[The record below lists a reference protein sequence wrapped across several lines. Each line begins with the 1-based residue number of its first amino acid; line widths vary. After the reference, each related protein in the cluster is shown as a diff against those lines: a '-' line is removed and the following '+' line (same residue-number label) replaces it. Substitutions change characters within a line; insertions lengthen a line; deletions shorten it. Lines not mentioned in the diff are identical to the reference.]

1 MQVLFL
7 CSVPN
12 VSTFGT
18 NKAIIKDFPVFLVT
32 FASKSKSV
40 YYFNADLYEP
50 YDKCRVNINEN
61 YIKLKKHRYET

>member
-18 NKAIIKDFPVFLVT
+18 NKAIIKDFPVFLVI

-40 YYFNADLYEP
+40 YYLMLIYMNLMTNVGLTLM
-50 YDKCRVNINEN
+50 RI
-61 YIKLKKHRYET
+61 I

>member
-12 VSTFGT
+12 VSTFST
-18 NKAIIKDFPVFLVT
+18 NKAIIKDFTVFLVI
-32 FASKSKSV
+32 FACESKSV
-40 YYFNADLYEP
+40 YYFSVDLYEP
-50 YDKCRVNINEN
+50 YDKCRVNIKEN

>member
-18 NKAIIKDFPVFLVT
+18 NKAIIKDFPVFLVI
-32 FASKSKSV
+32 FALKSKSV
-40 YYFNADLYEP
+40 YYLVLIYMNLMTNVGLTLM
-50 YDKCRVNINEN
+50 RI
-61 YIKLKKHRYET
+61 I